1 MEELLKNAE
10 EFLESAEE
18 NFEKKR
24 YNACVSDYFKEI
36 VILAD
41 YLIYREIKR
50 VPKNHNE
57 RFYLLKRYFEEVYE
71 RVSVLFKTYTESYNL
86 RLGLKDA
93 EEVKKYANEFKNYVD
108 SKK

>member
-1 MEELLKNAE
+1 MKNAE

-18 NFEKKR
+18 NFKKER
-24 YNACVSDYFKEI
+24 YNACVSDYFKAI

-41 YLIYREIKR
+41 YLIYGEIKR

-57 RFYLLKRYFEEVYE
+57 RFYLLKRYFGDVYG

-86 RLGLKDA
+86 RLGIKDA
-93 EEVKKYANEFKNYVD
+93 KEVRKYAEEFKDYID
-108 SKK
+108 GKK